1 MADQKRIRL
10 LYFHPTIVFGG
21 AERTT
26 ALILENLDKTIF
38 DVVFVTKKKVFP
50 SLSVGKTVYIDD
62 LGVNDGFA
70 GFSTLV
76 KDARTIGR
84 LIKDEADLAFGMLH
98 YGCIVLAA
106 LKFFLRSK
114 VRIIVSPRTPS
125 KDGIKFHL
133 KDKAFARIL
142 WNLMVRFFCRYSDG
156 IIVAS
161 EGLREECI
169 VKYQAERKK
178 IATVHNSV
186 DVESIE
192 KLSAEAF
199 DCVDGRGTYVIST
212 AGRLAAE
219 KNIDVLF
226 KAFAM
231 LRKDMKAKLWVI
243 GEGPERLHLESL
255 AASLSIDNDVVFLGF
270 QENPYKFIKK
280 SDAFVH
286 TSLFE
291 GFGNVI
297 LEAMACGVPVV
308 ATDCPFGPR
317 EMIDNMKNGILVP
330 MSDDNALAE
339 ALRIVLQSDELR
351 RNLVASAFEGLE
363 NFSAAKMVTGYE
375 HFFLEI
381 AKVDSARKGWFR

>member
-1 MADQKRIRL
+1 VSDKKKIRL

-21 AERTT
+21 AERTST
-26 ALILENLDKTIF
+26 LILENLDKTIF
-38 DVVFVTKKKVFP
+38 DVVFVTKKEVFP
-50 SLSVGKTVYIDD
+50 PLSVGKTVYIDD

-70 GFSTLV
+70 GFSALI
-76 KDARTIGR
+76 KDARIIGR
-84 LIKDEADLAFGMLH
+84 LIKDESDLAFGMLH
-98 YGCIVLAA
+98 YGCIVLAT
-106 LKFFLRSK
+106 LKFFFGSK

-133 KDKAFARIL
+133 KDKPSGRII

-178 IATVHNSV
+178 IATVNNSV

-192 KLSAEAF
+192 KLSAESS
-199 DCVDGRGTYVIST
+199 DCEDLPGTYVIST

-226 KAFAM
+226 KAFAT

-243 GEGPERLHLESL
+243 GEGPERSHLESL
-255 AASLSIDNDVVFLGF
+255 AASLSIENDVVFFGF
-270 QENPYKFIKK
+270 QENPYKYIKR

-330 MSDDNALAE
+330 MSDEHALAE
-339 ALRIVLQSDELR
+339 ALKVVLESDELR
-351 RNLVASAFEGLE
+351 RNLVARAFKGLE

-381 AKVDSARKGWFR
+381 AKADSTKRGWIR